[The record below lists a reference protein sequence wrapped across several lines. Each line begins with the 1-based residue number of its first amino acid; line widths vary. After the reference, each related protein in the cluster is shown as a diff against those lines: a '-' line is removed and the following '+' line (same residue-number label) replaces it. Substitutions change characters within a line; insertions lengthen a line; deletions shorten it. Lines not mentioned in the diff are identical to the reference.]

1 MSKMSEQMLFD
12 ILNAAEYKRM
22 PLADIQFAP
31 YNPRVDLTPD
41 DPEYQDIK
49 RSILDHAMV
58 QPIIF
63 NKRTGYAVG
72 GNQRLKIIRDDMG
85 VEEATCAVVDL
96 PLVREME
103 ASAALNKLGNL
114 WDREKLREIML
125 QMKEA
130 DYDVTAT
137 GFSDAEI
144 DEITK
149 DMSAAI
155 SDFFTDDD
163 EEESTAKDKPVHTYK
178 CPHCGEVFTH

>member
-1 MSKMSEQMLFD
+1 MNEQILAD

-22 PLADIQFAP
+22 PLAEIQFAP

-41 DPEYQDIK
+41 DPEYQQIK
-49 RSILDHAMV
+49 NSILNNAMV

-114 WDREKLREIML
+114 WDREKLRDIMIHM
-125 QMKEA
+125 QEVN
-130 DYDVTAT
+130 YDITRTA
-137 GFSDAEI
+137 FSDAEI
-144 DEITK
+144 EEITR
-149 DMSAAI
+149 DMTASV
-155 SDFFTDDD
+155 SSFFENQDQ
-163 EEESTAKDKPVHTYK
+163 ESESKEKPVHTYK
-178 CPHCGEVFTH
+178 CPFCGEVFTK